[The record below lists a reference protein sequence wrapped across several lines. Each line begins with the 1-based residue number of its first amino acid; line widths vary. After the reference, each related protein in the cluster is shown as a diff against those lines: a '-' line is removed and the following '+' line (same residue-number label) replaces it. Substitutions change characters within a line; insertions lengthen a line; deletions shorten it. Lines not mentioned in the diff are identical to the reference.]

1 MTTDVH
7 LDPARKHD
15 FVFLIEAV
23 DSNPNGDPDNGGIP
37 RTDPVTGQGL
47 ITDVAI
53 KRKIRNAVAM
63 INEFEATPGNHIYV
77 EAGVALNAQHER
89 AYTEGA
95 ADNAKSAQAWM
106 CENFFD
112 VRMFGAVMTTGKKDK
127 WAGRVQGPVQIGFA
141 RSIDPVTP
149 FDIGITRV
157 TPTRQEDVD
166 AWNKPAPVDK
176 NGSTEGKGKENK
188 GKETEMGSKHIVPYG
203 LYKGTGHFSAP
214 LAKKT
219 GVGTSDLAT
228 LWRAFTLMFEHDRA
242 AARAGLALR
251 GLYVFT
257 HDDAFG
263 KAPAHKLTDLVRV
276 QRAGEP
282 NLGDNPHTEAS
293 GPVRSFSD
301 YKVVVDHEQIPAGV
315 TLSTLV
321 DADDGRG

>member
-1 MTTDVH
+1 MTTDTTSLDAVH
-7 LDPARKHD
+7 LDPTRKHD

-37 RTDPVTGQGL
+37 RTDPITGQGL
-47 ITDVAI
+47 ITDVAV
-53 KRKIRNAVAM
+53 KRKLRDTVAM
-63 INEFEATPGNHIYV
+63 LNEFEETPGNDIYV

-89 AYTEGA
+89 AYAEGA
-95 ADNAKSAQAWM
+95 ADGPRSAQAWM
-106 CENFFD
+106 CRNFFD
-112 VRMFGAVMTTGKKDK
+112 VRMFGAVMTTGKKGK

-166 AWNKPAPVDK
+166 AWNKPDPDDK
-176 NGSTEGKGKENK
+176 KNK
-188 GKETEMGSKHIVPYG
+188 GKETEMGSKHVVPYG
-203 LYKGTGHFSAP
+203 LYKGVGHFSAP

-219 GVGTSDLAT
+219 GVSAQDLAT

-263 KAPAHKLTDLVRV
+263 RAPSHQLADSVKIAARGDATA
-276 QRAGEP
+276 RAFDDYQLNVPAEP
-282 NLGDNPHTEAS
+282 
-293 GPVRSFSD
+293 
-301 YKVVVDHEQIPAGV
+301 PAGV
-315 TLSTLV
+315 TLTTLLPQTQP
-321 DADDGRG
+321 A